1 MKQKHLLQLEQ
12 QKHTHRKEL
21 SMKEKSVLVKM
32 LAEKVISGEVKIEQ
46 IGNRLNFKQRVIAYV
61 EYLKSLENKEEKQEV

>member
-1 MKQKHLLQLEQ
+1 
-12 QKHTHRKEL
+12 
-21 SMKEKSVLVKM
+21 M

-61 EYLKSLENKEEKQEV
+61 EYLKSLKAEEKQEV

>member
-1 MKQKHLLQLEQ
+1 
-12 QKHTHRKEL
+12 
-21 SMKEKSVLVKM
+21 MKEKSVLVKM

-61 EYLKSLENKEEKQEV
+61 EYLKSLEKEKQEV

>member
-1 MKQKHLLQLEQ
+1 
-12 QKHTHRKEL
+12 
-21 SMKEKSVLVKM
+21 MKERSVLVKM

-46 IGNRLNFKQRVIAYV
+46 IGNRLNFKNRVIAYV

>member
-1 MKQKHLLQLEQ
+1 
-12 QKHTHRKEL
+12 
-21 SMKEKSVLVKM
+21 MKEKSVLVKM

-61 EYLKSLENKEEKQEV
+61 EYLKSLEKENQEV